1 LSDNAKS
8 IIVKVSEAVPLFDG
22 EPKNAALIGWRV
34 FVLLGILGMIRC
46 ILITEDQVFM
56 NAAKIDVMNHAIKEI
71 KSDVLYIRENQESD
85 EVKAGLRKAP

>member
-1 LSDNAKS
+1 
-8 IIVKVSEAVPLFDG
+8 
-22 EPKNAALIGWRV
+22 
-34 FVLLGILGMIRC
+34 
-46 ILITEDQVFM
+46 M